1 MECFPAQP
9 ASRLGDDGLEHMVS
23 TKSTPLLR
31 MSSSLQRRPLMAV
44 NAEITDASRELVR
57 SISNLQSPT
66 FVKRDTSS
74 VATVNVGAALEDG
87 MQPVGMGIPAAV
99 QPEDGLVQD
108 AAYHPPQ
115 PRGTARG
122 GAAGT
127 DELYRHQHRQQAAP
141 HEIEQLDGKQE
152 VFDFVIK
159 REQESQRDEQ
169 ELAQHVRLRGRL
181 SRLHLVEH
189 EQAGDGNCQFRSIS
203 HQLYDTPKWHQF
215 IRKKAVAHMKRDS
228 SFFLGFLGE
237 ELDVYCE
244 EMLMN
249 GTWGDELT
257 LRAAADGLGV
267 TIHVVTSEVD
277 NWYMVYEPTEKQLDK
292 EIFLSYISPIHY
304 NS

>member
-87 MQPVGMGIPAAV
+87 MQPVGRAFQRLSSQRMDSFRMLPTIPHNQEAQHGV
-99 QPEDGLVQD
+99 VLPERTSSIV
-108 AAYHPPQ
+108 
-115 PRGTARG
+115 TS
-122 GAAGT
+122 T
-127 DELYRHQHRQQAAP
+127 VSKP
-141 HEIEQLDGKQE
+141 HLTRLSSWTVSRK
-152 VFDFVIK
+152 FLDFVIK

-257 LRAAADGLGV
+257 LVREENEWEGG
-267 TIHVVTSEVD
+267 
-277 NWYMVYEPTEKQLDK
+277 
-292 EIFLSYISPIHY
+292 
-304 NS
+304 